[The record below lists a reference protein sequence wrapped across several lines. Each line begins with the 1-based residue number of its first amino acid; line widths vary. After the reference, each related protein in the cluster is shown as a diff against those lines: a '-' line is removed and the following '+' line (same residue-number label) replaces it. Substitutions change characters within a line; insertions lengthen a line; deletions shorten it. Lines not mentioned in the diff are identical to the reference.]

1 MRSWIDNRDVPA
13 LPPPSSYCPLLISRR
28 GFTLL
33 EVMVAIAILAISFSA
48 LFGSQAQSLSLAEE
62 AQFNI
67 QSAALAR
74 AKLSEYESGLAT
86 PENADGDFG
95 EDYPGY
101 AWKVEVQEA
110 DLQVLPSLA
119 ELEKPLQ
126 RVDLTVTR
134 DDGRLVMALRCYV
147 DKEQS
152 P

>member
-1 MRSWIDNRDVPA
+1 MRSWIDNREVA
-13 LPPPSSYCPLLISRR
+13 VLQPPSTHRPFLVSRK

-33 EVMVAIAILAISFSA
+33 EVMVAIAILAISLTA
-48 LFGSQAQSLSLAEE
+48 LFGSQAQSLSLADET
-62 AQFNI
+62 QFNI
-67 QSAALAR
+67 QAAALAK

-95 EDYPGY
+95 ENFPGY

-110 DLQVLPSLA
+110 DLQILASLA
-119 ELEKPLQ
+119 DLEKPLQ

-134 DDGRLVMALRCYV
+134 DDGRLAMALRCYV
-147 DKEQS
+147 GTEQS